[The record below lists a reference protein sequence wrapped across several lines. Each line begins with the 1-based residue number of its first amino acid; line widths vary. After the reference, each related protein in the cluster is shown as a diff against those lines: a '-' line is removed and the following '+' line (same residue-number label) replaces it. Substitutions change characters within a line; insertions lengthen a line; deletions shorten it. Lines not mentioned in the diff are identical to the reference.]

1 MILRPY
7 QQAAID
13 CAWQWM
19 RHNTGNPAIV
29 IPTGGG
35 KSPVM
40 GAMARQVAE
49 AGGRVGVIAHVKE
62 LVEQNHAKLR
72 AIWPEARAGIYSA
85 SMRRRDRF
93 DPILF
98 MQIQSVAKRAPQ
110 LGRFDLLLVDE
121 AHRIPLRGDGLYLQF
136 IAECRRFNPDLRVI
150 GLTATPYRLQGA
162 AVPVCGPDNVL
173 TDIAY
178 EARIGDLIADGYLS
192 KLVSKAG
199 RARADLSGVH
209 TRGGEYVEAELARAV
224 DRTELVEAACD
235 ELCALAADRR
245 AWIVFCVTVAHAEH
259 VAAALRQRGIT
270 AGIVHGGTPK
280 AERERII
287 ADYQRGA
294 LRALVNVNV
303 LSEGFDAPHIDCVA
317 MLRPTKSPG
326 LYYQQVGRGLRL
338 APGKSDCLVLDFAGN
353 AIEHGPVDAIT
364 VSRPRKAGEAGEV
377 KTGAAKE
384 CPQCQ
389 AVMPAGCA
397 TCPDCGHEF
406 PARRVEHFATP
417 TGAAILSAERDA
429 VTHWH
434 DVHGVTYRE
443 HTGKS
448 GTPTLQVEYRCGL
461 ITYREWVCFE
471 HSGMPRARAVEWWAR
486 RSNPRTYTGAPRTVA
501 DAAARSVSL
510 LTPARIQISEAG
522 KYPEIVAYEFA
533 TRPDAAEEGRA
544 DPVAETRAAGAG
556 VAAHIDPVRG
566 MRRVLGGILQQLQRD
581 RAA

>member
-19 RHNTGNPAIV
+19 RTNPGNPAIV

-49 AGGRVGVIAHVKE
+49 AGGLVGVLAHVKE

-98 MQIQSVAKRAPQ
+98 MQVQSVAKRAPQ
-110 LGRFDLLLVDE
+110 LGRFDLLLIDE
-121 AHRIPLRGDGLYLQF
+121 AHRVPLTGDGQYLQF
-136 IAECRRFNPDLRVI
+136 IDGCRRFNPDLRVV

-245 AWIVFCVTVAHAEH
+245 AWIVFAVTVAHAEH
-259 VAAALRQRGIT
+259 VADALKARGIA

-280 AERERII
+280 PERERII

-338 APGKSDCLVLDFAGN
+338 APGKTDCLVLDFAGN

-364 VSRPRKAGEAGEV
+364 VSRPRKAGQTGEV

-384 CPQCQ
+384 CPQCS
-389 AVMPAGCA
+389 AVIAAGCA
-397 TCPDCGHEF
+397 TCPECGHEF
-406 PARRVEHFATP
+406 PAREVSHFAAP
-417 TGAAILSAERDA
+417 VGAPILSAER
-429 VTHWH
+429 VTRWH
-434 DVHGVTYRE
+434 DVHAVEYDE
-443 HTGKS
+443 HIGKS
-448 GTPTLQVEYRCGL
+448 GVPTLQVTYVCGF
-461 ITYREWVCFE
+461 IRFREWVCFE
-471 HSGMPRARAVEWWAR
+471 HTGQPRARAVSWWAQR
-486 RSNPRTYTGAPRTVA
+486 HPNPRQYEGAPNTVA
-501 DAAARSVSL
+501 DAAARANT
-510 LTPARIQISEAG
+510 LTKPARIHVSEAS

-533 TRPDAAEEGRA
+533 TRPDAAAEGRA
-544 DPVAETRAAGAG
+544 DPVAETRAGGAG
-556 VAAHIDPVRG
+556 VAAHLDPVRG
-566 MRRVLGGILQQLQRD
+566 MRRVLGGILQPVPRD

>member
-1 MILRPY
+1 MQLRPY

-19 RHNTGNPAIV
+19 RTNPGNPAIV

-72 AIWPEARAGIYSA
+72 AIWPEARAGIYAA

-98 MQIQSVAKRAPQ
+98 MQVQSVAKRAPQ
-110 LGRFDLLLVDE
+110 LGRFDLLLIDE
-121 AHRIPLRGDGLYLQF
+121 AHRVPLTGDGQYLQF
-136 IAECRRFNPDLRVI
+136 IEGCRRFNPDLRVV

-162 AVPVCGPDNVL
+162 AVPVCGPDYIL
-173 TDIAY
+173 QDIAY
-178 EARIGDLIADGYLS
+178 EARIGDLIAGGFLS
-192 KLVSKAG
+192 ALVSKAG
-199 RARADLSGVH
+199 RARADLSAVRK
-209 TRGGEYVEAELARAV
+209 RGGEYIDSALAEV
-224 DRTELVEAACD
+224 MDCDDLVQATCE

-245 AWIVFCVTVAHAEH
+245 AWIVFAVTVQHAEH
-259 VAAALRQRGIT
+259 VADALKARGIA

-280 AERERII
+280 PERERII

-364 VSRPRKAGEAGEV
+364 VSRPRKAGQAGEV

-384 CPQCQ
+384 CPQCS
-389 AVMPAGCA
+389 AVIAAGCA

-406 PARRVEHFATP
+406 PARKVEHFATP

-510 LTPARIQISEAG
+510 LTPARIHVSEAS
-522 KYPEIVAYEFA
+522 KYPEIIAHEFPA
-533 TRPDAAEEGRA
+533 RPDAISKGAA
-544 DPVAETRAAGAG
+544 DPGPETRAGGAG
-556 VAAHIDPVRG
+556 VAASADPVRG